1 MFFGYGYYSYI
12 IFMLPAI
19 IITIF
24 AQISVNST
32 FKKYSKITCFS
43 GMSGADAAKEIINK
57 NGLSTTIEHIS
68 GNLNDHYD
76 PRTNVIRL
84 SDATYSSQSV
94 AALGVAAHEAGH
106 AVQHSK
112 GYFPIKIR
120 SAIVPICNFGA
131 RFAPLFILIGL
142 FFNNSYLYLVG
153 IFGFIL
159 LLLFQIVT
167 LPVEFNA
174 SSRALKALS
183 VSGTLSHSE
192 LKMARKVLT
201 AAALT
206 YVAAMLTSL
215 LQVLYYITRFS
226 GNRRR

>member
-84 SDATYSSQSV
+84 S
-94 AALGVAAHEAGH
+94 G
-106 AVQHSK
+106 
-112 GYFPIKIR
+112 FP
-120 SAIVPICNFGA
+120 SCFNIVFTTS
-131 RFAPLFILIGL
+131 RFDF
-142 FFNNSYLYLVG
+142 
-153 IFGFIL
+153 
-159 LLLFQIVT
+159 
-167 LPVEFNA
+167 
-174 SSRALKALS
+174 
-183 VSGTLSHSE
+183 
-192 LKMARKVLT
+192 
-201 AAALT
+201 
-206 YVAAMLTSL
+206 SL
-215 LQVLYYITRFS
+215 
-226 GNRRR
+226 